1 LGDTPAANK
10 MYRVDVSCVA
20 GNTFSVTSGEAKMTI
35 DIAGKDNLG
44 PLRTLLAALG
54 SCIGVY
60 LRRYADNLKLPI
72 EEFSVSVEAE
82 LIKEPP
88 VGFRKINVSIDLK
101 GARLDEQKTE
111 GLMRFIRN
119 CPVHNTLHG
128 NPEIDFK
135 IS

>member
-1 LGDTPAANK
+1 
-10 MYRVDVSCVA
+10 MYKVDVSCMA
-20 GNTFSVTSGEAKMTI
+20 GNTFSVSSGTAKMTI
-35 DIAGKDNLG
+35 DIAEKDNLG
-44 PLRTLLAALG
+44 PLPALLAALG

-72 EEFSVSVEAE
+72 GEFSVSVEAE

-88 VGFRKINVSIDLK
+88 TGFRKISVSVDLK
-101 GARLDEQKTE
+101 GAQLDEQKMA
-111 GLMRFIRN
+111 GLARFIKN

>member
-1 LGDTPAANK
+1 
-10 MYRVDVSCVA
+10 MYKVDISCKE
-20 GNTFSVTSGEAKMTI
+20 GNTFNVISGAAKATI
-35 DIAGKDNLG
+35 DLAEKDNLG
-44 PLRTLLAALG
+44 PLPTLLGALG
-54 SCIGVY
+54 SCVAVY

-72 EEFSVSVEAE
+72 GEFSVSVEAD

-88 VGFRKINVSIDLK
+88 VSFRKINISVDLK
-101 GARLDEQKTE
+101 GAQLDEQKME
-111 GLMRFIRN
+111 GLMRFIKN